1 MEVEDRYLVYDGDL
15 VELNQDDY
23 TAMQRV
29 HAYLLNDSLMIAAW
43 LSDRWDLSL
52 YVKLTS
58 TINNLAKGFGQCK

>member
-58 TINNLAKGFGQCK
+58 TINNLAKGFG

>member
-15 VELNQDDY
+15 VELNQYDY

-29 HAYLLNDSLMIAAW
+29 HAYLLNDSLMIAAC
-43 LSDRWDLSL
+43 LSDMWDLSL

-58 TINNLAKGFGQCK
+58 TINNLAKGFG